1 MAIKNKRNRIHIVNV
16 KEALNILKEDTLR
29 DDPIKEFLAVKVGS
43 KRSKSKDKKPPAE
56 LPDGRLSKDRVKRC
70 LELQK
75 ILYKVTPKTID
86 FIIKNGVILGLEAN
100 QVLTQQGD
108 SGDFVYFILRGSV
121 SVKVNERLIATRLA
135 KECVGEM
142 SALDPTQNRCATL
155 IAAESSTVLKLPS
168 SYMMDLIGKNP
179 SVLQHMA
186 IELSERLRERAKF
199 VRLPNPIPRVF
210 MGSSSE
216 GLKTLNKLREWIKG
230 ADVHPWK
237 EDVFQP
243 NRSALESLIE
253 EAKKCDFAILI
264 LTPDDKVISRGSKD
278 SAPRDNM
285 LFELGLFMGE
295 IGRDRTYL
303 ITPEVDM
310 KLPTDLAGI
319 TRKIIH
325 TTKDS
330 KSRLKDVAVEIN
342 QDIQMKG
349 SR

>member
-1 MAIKNKRNRIHIVNV
+1 MKKERKRKYDSLACDKDLWCIKKPDSSPSPIV
-16 KEALNILKEDTLR
+16 KECSV
-29 DDPIKEFLAVKVGS
+29 VKTDS
-43 KRSKSKDKKPPAE
+43 RKSKSKDNKP
-56 LPDGRLSKDRVKRC
+56 LSHLSVGNFSKAQVRRC

-75 ILYKVTPKTID
+75 ILYKATGKDIEYLT
-86 FIIKNGVILGLEAN
+86 KNGEVLDIKAN
-100 QVLTQQGD
+100 QILTQQGD
-108 SGDFVYFILRGSV
+108 SGDCVFFILRGSV

-142 SALDPTQNRCATL
+142 SVLDPTQNRCATL
-155 IAAESSTVLKLPS
+155 VAAESCTVLRLS
-168 SYMMDLIGKNP
+168 SACMLELINRNT
-179 SVLQHMA
+179 SILQCMV

-199 VRLPNPIPRVF
+199 VRLPNPTPRVF
-210 MGSSSE
+210 IGSSSE
-216 GLKTLNKLREWIKG
+216 GLKTLNKLRGYLKG

-325 TTKDS
+325 TTKDN
-330 KSRLKDVAVEIN
+330 KSRLKDVADEIN

>member
-1 MAIKNKRNRIHIVNV
+1 MERECKSKRRSLTSVKDSCCIIKEVSSRRLLV
-16 KEALNILKEDTLR
+16 KE
-29 DDPIKEFLAVKVGS
+29 GS
-43 KRSKSKDKKPPAE
+43 RKSKSKDNKPTAQF
-56 LPDGRLSKDRVKRC
+56 LAGKFSKVRVRRC

-75 ILYKVTPKTID
+75 ILYKVTPKDID
-86 FIIKNGVILGLEAN
+86 YLIDNGKVLDLEAN
-100 QVLTQQGD
+100 QILTQQGD
-108 SGDFVYFILRGSV
+108 SGDHVFFILRGSV

-155 IAAESSTVLKLPS
+155 VAAESCTVLRLPS
-168 SYMMDLIGKNP
+168 ACMLKLIDRNA
-179 SVLQHMA
+179 SILQHMA
-186 IELSERLRERAKF
+186 IELSERLRERARF

-216 GLKTLNKLREWIKG
+216 GLKILNKLRECLKG

-237 EDVFQP
+237 EDVFQL

-319 TRKIIH
+319 TRKIQCFIF
-325 TTKDS
+325 
-330 KSRLKDVAVEIN
+330 
-342 QDIQMKG
+342 
-349 SR
+349 